1 MSSQVESSFGLIPE
15 ETGLHHR
22 ASNRGAAFCTGRGPL
37 PSIIHWSAALN
48 EGGGATSRMK
58 GFHAVEASF
67 PEKGPAVRPSQ
78 PSRRGI
84 DRVH

>member
-1 MSSQVESSFGLIPE
+1 MSSQMESSFGLIPE
-15 ETGLHHR
+15 ENGLHHR
-22 ASNRGAAFCTGRGPL
+22 ASNSGAAFCTGRGPL

-48 EGGGATSRMK
+48 EDGGATPRMK
-58 GFHAVEASF
+58 GF

-78 PSRRGI
+78 PTRRGI